1 MSDRREEIAC
11 MLINTEGIDL
21 DVQNKNG
28 ESSLILGCI
37 KNNEKIVEKLLEKG
51 AKIDLRDKYGET
63 ARSLI

>member
-28 ESSLILGCI
+28 ESALILGCI